1 MPMTSLVL
9 AFAVWGAQTPKP
21 SLDDL
26 AWMAGC
32 WELTRDGRHVIEQWM
47 PAEGGTMLG
56 MSRAVANGK
65 TVEYEFLLIR
75 PGPNGLDYV
84 AKPSGQAEG
93 TFTAGRVSA
102 TAVVFENPAHDFPTT
117 ISVQARWRRVDRR
130 CGGTDERPDAPP
142 RVSVHEGGLRR
153 EPLTSRI
160 ASTAARNARRSG
172 VPNSQLP

>member
-1 MPMTSLVL
+1 MTCRIGVRYRAVMPMTSLVL
-9 AFAVWGAQTPKP
+9 AFAIWGAQTPTP

-32 WELTRDGRHVIEQWM
+32 WELTRNGRHVIEQWM

-84 AKPSGQAEG
+84 AKPSGQAGG
-93 TFTAGRVSA
+93 TFTAGRVTA
-102 TAVVFENPAHDFPTT
+102 TAVVFENPAHDFPTK
-117 ISVQARWRRVDRR
+117 ISYRRDGDALTDAVEGPINGQTRR
-130 CGGTDERPDAPP
+130 LEYPYTKAGCG
-142 RVSVHEGGLRR
+142 L
-153 EPLTSRI
+153 SR
-160 ASTAARNARRSG
+160 
-172 VPNSQLP
+172 